1 MQSRV
6 IGFRLSAVFAQSG
19 SVTKLFLT
27 NDIIIIIIIIIIT
40 IIIITTINSINI
52 ISLEW
57 ELKHMYVWI
66 FFQDAMTI
74 EISHIHHYY
83 NKGVDYCNDSLFAKW
98 SM

>member
-27 NDIIIIIIIIIIT
+27 NDIIIIIIIIIT

-52 ISLEW
+52 KSLEW

-83 NKGVDYCNDSLFAKW
+83 NKGVDYCKDSLFAKL